1 MNDIRKKVVLQAFD
15 KLDLDKSGII
25 ELNEVKSLYNAKNNK
40 DVLSGRKTE
49 EDVYGEFI
57 ETLKHIIISKRVSVI
72 EE

>member
-25 ELNEVKSLYNAKNNK
+25 ELNEVKSLYTAKNNK
-40 DVLSGRKTE
+40 DVLSGKKTE

-57 ETLKHIIISKRVSVI
+57 ETFETHHNIAK
-72 EE
+72 E